1 MKGEEAEKEEEE
13 AEVKEED
20 ETEMREEEEA
30 EVKEEEEKRNDS
42 VVWQEK
48 ERRGYGSVMKAGVR

>member
-20 ETEMREEEEA
+20 ETEMREEAEA

-42 VVWQEK
+42 VVWQK